1 MVQSVQRDLA
11 KEARWRGLVQ
21 RQAASGLTI
30 AAWCRR
36 HHISDA
42 LFHYWKRTIAR
53 RDGQS
58 TQPGRAAP
66 GVGPRR
72 VSFARV
78 EVQSAE
84 SLVKPEADARFPVE
98 IVLANAR
105 LVRVGADCDAPTLRR
120 VLAVLEEGP
129 C

>member
-1 MVQSVQRDLA
+1 MVQSVQRDLV
-11 KEARWRGLVQ
+11 KEARWRKLLE

-36 HHISDA
+36 HHLADA

-53 RDGQS
+53 RDG
-58 TQPGRAAP
+58 GRTRSEGAAP

-78 EVQSAE
+78 EVQSAAS
-84 SLVKPEADARFPVE
+84 SLKPEAA
-98 IVLANAR
+98 AQAAATA
-105 LVRVGADCDAPTLRR
+105 GPTPS
-120 VLAVLEEGP
+120 V
-129 C
+129 